1 MNRRPTVSTRVLPL
15 LATIAVCAA
24 ALAGCATAPKS
35 DIGLIDTQR
44 LQANWPKF
52 QNYQNQIAADNAA
65 IVHSNKSA
73 AEKRREMG
81 DLEKRYVSAQQ
92 ELVNDVQDAAKQ
104 VQSDRHLKYVFTRQ
118 YVGYGGVDITGDV
131 EKILHIDDKGTP
143 AP

>member
-1 MNRRPTVSTRVLPL
+1 MSTRALPL

-24 ALAGCATAPKS
+24 ALAGCTSAPKS

-65 IVHSNKSA
+65 ILRSNKST

-81 DLEKRYVSAQQ
+81 DLQKRFVAAQD
-92 ELVNDVQDAAKQ
+92 ELVGDVQDAARQ